1 MERITNQQI
10 TAIKTN
16 SPDGERSKSHRSK
29 KNPVRSRRGS
39 CAPTDRPK
47 DMPKSA
53 KTGRRTEVATSNRPV
68 GAEQQ
73 LQERKR
79 TEPRRERGRHQTG
92 NAVRRVKVIVLHE
105 VSPSRGGVPDRTVS
119 RRVLMIML
127 RSAVSA
133 YRGSASRV
141 QKEVTIPLQRA
152 RPGRASRLPR
162 TRNRFPSTTDSW
174 SPPNHDRRTSRSK
187 AASDRNLE
195 VPPANPDR

>member
-1 MERITNQQI
+1 MASEVNPIDQT
-10 TAIKTN
+10 K
-16 SPDGERSKSHRSK
+16 
-29 KNPVRSRRGS
+29 PVRSRRGS

-162 TRNRFPSTTDSW
+162 TRNRCNQQVAQKPMKHRYK
-174 SPPNHDRRTSRSK
+174 NRS
-187 AASDRNLE
+187 D
-195 VPPANPDR
+195 VWGV